1 MPGIP
6 DWVIPTGGI
15 GTILASLIAGFA
27 RGFLWTRPQVDK
39 LMSAKDAYVADIIA
53 AKDAE
58 LKRLDAERLEWK
70 AFGLESLG
78 IIKAVNPTMDTVLQG
93 QIAIKGLLEAL
104 RNKAEAS

>member
-6 DWVIPTGGI
+6 DWIVPTGGI
-15 GTILASLIAGFA
+15 GGILASLIVGFWK
-27 RGFLWTRPQVDK
+27 GYLWTRPQVEK
-39 LMSAKDAYVADIIA
+39 LLAAKDAYAIEIIA

-58 LKRLDAERLEWK
+58 IKRLNEERLEWK

-78 IIKAVNPTMDTVLQG
+78 VLKQVNPTMDSVLQG
-93 QIAIKGLLEAL
+93 QLAIKGLLEAL